1 MNHTGIRE
9 TSLTLVLLAAAFLA
23 QVALAQP
30 AQLSLPDVSVPAG
43 ASLLLPVTF
52 ASRLSSVAGVQVDL
66 QYDSS
71 VLTLTATVGDAA
83 RSSGKTLNFADLA
96 PNQRRFLVWGLNQN
110 PLVDGVLLNLF
121 LFVSPSAPGGV
132 STLRFSNAVGTDPSG
147 LSTIVLAT
155 GGVLQVAGTVDL
167 GSRLQPEGV
176 LNAAGLFSGPL
187 APGEML
193 TLLGA
198 GIGPVSPQQPLD
210 SPTTTD
216 MDGTSILFDGTP
228 APLLYAALN
237 QVNAIAPFGIY
248 GKVSTEVRVTQRGLT
263 VAGLLLPVAEASP
276 AIFTQDGSGV
286 GQGAIVNQDQ
296 TLNSASNPA
305 LKGSVITLFATGAGQ
320 TDPPSVDG
328 QVAAGTLP
336 KPLLPVSVQI
346 GGLDAKVQYAG
357 AAPMALAGLVQVNCI
372 VPLTSA
378 SGLAVPIVLFAG
390 QASSQAGVT
399 LAIR

>member
-1 MNHTGIRE
+1 VNHTGIRE